1 MSRSNN
7 KAPAVED
14 VLQELKLQV
23 IGVPYRFRMMDDVN
37 KILVPLWGMT
47 EAKLRVVRLR
57 AVLKAM
63 DQILE
68 LIDDKD
74 LHGDNLNHAWEL
86 YDVLED
92 AAIKL
97 NPRTKKNE
105 DGAEK
110 KNDDAP
116 ASKDG
121 EEKRND
127 DAPASKKM
135 RFA

>member
-1 MSRSNN
+1 M
-7 KAPAVED
+7 
-14 VLQELKLQV
+14 QELKLQV
-23 IGVPYRFRMMDDVN
+23 IGVPYRLDIKDDVN
-37 KILVPLWGMT
+37 KILLPVWRHT

-63 DQILE
+63 DLILE

-74 LHGDNLNHAWEL
+74 LRGDNLHHAWEL

-116 ASKDG
+116 ASK
-121 EEKRND
+121 
-127 DAPASKKM
+127 KM

>member
-7 KAPAVED
+7 KAPAVDD
-14 VLQELKLQV
+14 VFQELKLQL
-23 IGVPYRFRMMDDVN
+23 IGVPSRLDIKDDVN
-37 KILVPLWGMT
+37 KILLPVCLLKP
-47 EAKLRVVRLR
+47 RVVGLR

-63 DQILE
+63 DLILE
-68 LIDDKD
+68 LIDDKN
-74 LHGDNLNHAWEL
+74 LHGDNLNHAREL

-110 KNDDAP
+110 KNDDAS

>member
-1 MSRSNN
+1 M
-7 KAPAVED
+7 
-14 VLQELKLQV
+14 QELKLQV
-23 IGVPYRFRMMDDVN
+23 IGVPYRLDTKDHMI
-37 KILVPLWGMT
+37 KILKVMMAA
-47 EAKLRVVRLR
+47 EAKLRVVGLR

-63 DQILE
+63 DLILE

-116 ASKDG
+116 ASK
-121 EEKRND
+121 
-127 DAPASKKM
+127 KM